1 MDDSHETDVPQPR
14 RPSIV
19 KVPINMASDAN
30 CDLDAVHRLPD
41 EIIEQILFA
50 ADPSVFASLVLL
62 NSKWRSTSQQPHLYA
77 HHLARCPRYA
87 TSPGT
92 QIPPADDEHLP
103 LLRRLFAQ
111 EVKRNLFEAYLRPRQ
126 TLVKLVSNSISSSS
140 CPGGE
145 GMQFGSSPR
154 GYYILA
160 YNSSR
165 IYVVDVRSHS
175 LCVKRELK
183 IQRRPVSAC
192 ITDDSNIL
200 AVLSTELQVDVY
212 DLQSSP
218 PIRKQSLLLE
228 HSSLTIAI
236 SSCGTVLAAVYEG
249 GIEVSSLAASALA
262 TEKRAVKCDAVD
274 TLAFS
279 QDGTQILGST
289 VHSTPPNTVV
299 LTAPYYDPGS
309 QIMDENLS
317 AMWTTSILFP
327 NTSRDC
333 SHAILLPSSDRGE
346 AEWVFTYDRSFETFR
361 AVRLDDLRNGTTY
374 FTGPVPN
381 AASQTKLLPCTLPAT
396 TTQGDLV
403 SAGFQ
408 GREIWIYGIPEDLD
422 SIPEPPLAGRDP
434 SIHSVPSLGR
444 QNSTHSIPSR
454 HSSVRGN
461 GVGGDRV
468 PQWQVLCDKLRNNL
482 VAGFKVT
489 EIDGV
494 SSVRWVGLLNN
505 SSCKERLVITATG
518 VTAGS
523 RLVAGEE
530 DMDFVDG
537 GRIALLDF
545 DYGLDNGGLTELT
558 IEVGTDDAEPLTEER
573 RDLETEVAI
582 VRRRTVAQ
590 KRGGGVRGGGGSGGR
605 GSISC
610 ISTSCNASTSNQL
623 LRNAT
628 TAAARAH
635 LSPFSRDENGNDTLV
650 PMIFGQQ
657 PVKHSDNPTRTQ
669 ADDYGEFAL
678 IEEQEALDAPY
689 AHSSPRSQTTL
700 RRAATAAA
708 VNRQLNPRTADGRP
722 IEYRRADGRA
732 EHPHES
738 DADNWVPPPPPYQ
751 KEDPG
756 DMPVFLRG
764 SSVGPLLAP
773 NVSLVEQGRSTAEVP
788 GDEPT
793 LTMESSEKA
802 DQLGS
807 QYIQSQCITGDSVN
821 ASRLGHVADAPDLI
835 GTPSIHS
842 IDIDDIY
849 GVSPH
854 PSPKVSASAVDN
866 PATGF
871 CSDTNTSASIPLG
884 PGHRVAGPGSRPAAP
899 MLELDIPM
907 SSWCTRVGST
917 SASASMAE
925 AGEGRLADGQTW
937 PRQQPQG
944 APASTAASTS
954 RQPQFDS
961 GYPHTAPPS
970 FNPMIPISNDLA
982 VAALFPAP
990 SSGQIASLNKRIS
1003 QGNPRRLSGNILNTR
1018 LWMDSGQGASSV
1030 AAPYPQSSSPQ
1041 NPLTA
1046 RRLSDF
1052 ALSSDSDRPQIIST
1066 PTGVSGSNDDPP
1078 CETSIS
1084 QTKTPLLAPIPRRP
1098 RDNYSSSGGTAQR
1111 LENIY
1116 SSQPLHVPHM
1126 RSDTRPMWIR
1136 TPSNSSRRTTN
1147 GVNRRRSRAERSAAK
1162 NIKDARLRGWNMKK
1176 KKKRTNEQQAVGDG
1190 SGWVDDVLT
1199 PSQPK
1204 VSNKCLMM

>member
-1 MDDSHETDVPQPR
+1 MGDSHETDVPQPR

-62 NSKWRSTSQQPHLYA
+62 NSKWRSTSQRPHLYA

-218 PIRKQSLLLE
+218 PIRKQSLVLE
-228 HSSLTIAI
+228 NSSLTIAI

-262 TEKRAVKCDAVD
+262 TEKRAVKCDALD
-274 TLAFS
+274 TLTFS

-289 VHSTPPNTVV
+289 VHSTPPSTVV

-317 AMWTTSILFP
+317 TMWTTSILFP
-327 NTSRDC
+327 NTSHDC

-434 SIHSVPSLGR
+434 SINSVPSLGS

-461 GVGGDRV
+461 GVEGERV

-482 VAGFKVT
+482 VAGFKIT

-494 SSVRWVGLLNN
+494 SSVRWVGLLSNP
-505 SSCKERLVITATG
+505 SCKERLVITATG

-545 DYGLDNGGLTELT
+545 DYGLDNGGTTEIT

-590 KRGGGVRGGGGSGGR
+590 KRGGGVGRGVGGSGGR

-610 ISTSCNASTSNQL
+610 ISTSLNASTSNQL

-635 LSPFSRDENGNDTLV
+635 LSPFPGDENGNDTLV
-650 PMIFGQQ
+650 PRIFGQQ

-669 ADDYGEFAL
+669 ADDYREFAW

-722 IEYRRADGRA
+722 IEYRRADGRP

-756 DMPVFLRG
+756 DIPVFLRG
-764 SSVGPLLAP
+764 SSLGPISAP
-773 NVSLVEQGRSTAEVP
+773 NVSLVEPGRSTAEVP

-793 LTMESSEKA
+793 LTLESSEEA

-807 QYIQSQCITGDSVN
+807 LYIQSQCITGDSVN
-821 ASRLGHVADAPDLI
+821 ASRLRHAADALDL
-835 GTPSIHS
+835 TRTLSVHS
-842 IDIDDIY
+842 VDIDDIY

-854 PSPKVSASAVDN
+854 PSPNFSASAIDSS
-866 PATGF
+866 ATGF
-871 CSDTNTSASIPLG
+871 CSDMNASASLPLG
-884 PGHRVAGPGSRPAAP
+884 PGRRVTGSGSRPAAP

-907 SSWCTRVGST
+907 SSWSTRVGST
-917 SASASMAE
+917 SASAISMAE
-925 AGEGRLADGQTW
+925 AGEGRLADGHVW
-937 PRQQPQG
+937 PQQQPQG
-944 APASTAASTS
+944 ALASTAASTS
-954 RQPQFDS
+954 RQLQFDS

-970 FNPMIPISNDLA
+970 FNPISNDL
-982 VAALFPAP
+982 VAAALLPAP

-1030 AAPYPQSSSPQ
+1030 EAPCPQLSSHQ
-1041 NPLTA
+1041 NPLAA

-1052 ALSSDSDRPQIIST
+1052 ALASDSDRPLIIST

-1078 CETSIS
+1078 CETSVS
-1084 QTKTPLLAPIPRRP
+1084 QTKTPLFAPIPRRP
-1098 RDNYSSSGGTAQR
+1098 RGNHSSSGGTAQR

-1116 SSQPLHVPHM
+1116 SSQPLHLPHV

-1162 NIKDARLRGWNMKK
+1162 NIKDARLRGWNIKK
-1176 KKKRTNEQQAVGDG
+1176 KKKRANEEQAVGDG

-1204 VSNKCLMM
+1204 VSSKCLIM